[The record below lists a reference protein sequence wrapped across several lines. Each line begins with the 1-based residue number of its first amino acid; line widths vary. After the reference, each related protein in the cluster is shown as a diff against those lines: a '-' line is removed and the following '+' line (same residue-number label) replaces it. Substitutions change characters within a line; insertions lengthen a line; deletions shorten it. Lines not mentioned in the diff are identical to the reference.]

1 MKYINLKEYNASNI
15 ILGCMRIK
23 DMSSKEIQE
32 LVETAKMCGINFFD
46 HADIYGCGQCEE
58 VFGNAINLK
67 NAEREKMIIQTKCG
81 ISKGYFDFSKEH
93 IIDAAMGSLKR
104 LNTDY
109 IDILLLHRPDPLV
122 EPEEVAEAFSYLK
135 EKGYVKHFGVSNHT
149 PYQIQL
155 LEKYTDEKLIVN
167 QLQLSIVH
175 SKLIDSSIC
184 LNMNNEQSVNRDS
197 GILDYCR
204 LNDITIQAWSP
215 FQKGFFEGAFIDN
228 EQYIE
233 LNEILDSL
241 AKQYNVSKEAIAVTW
256 ITRHPANMQVVL
268 GTTKPERVKKCC
280 DGSEI
285 RLTREEWGKLYKAA
299 GNIIP

>member
-1 MKYINLKEYNASNI
+1 MKYIKLADYNASDI
-15 ILGCMRIK
+15 ILGCMRIRDK
-23 DMSSKEIQE
+23 TSKEIQE
-32 LVETAKMCGINFFD
+32 LVETAISCGINFFD
-46 HADIYGCGQCEE
+46 HADIYSGGICEE
-58 VFGNAINLK
+58 NFGNAINLK
-67 NAEREKMIIQTKCG
+67 SAEREKMIIQTKCG

-93 IIDAAMGSLKR
+93 IIEAATGSLKR
-104 LNTDY
+104 LKTDY

-122 EPEEVAEAFSYLK
+122 EPQEVAEAFRYLK

-197 GILDYCR
+197 GVLDFCR

-215 FQKGFFEGAFIDN
+215 FQKGFFGGVFIDDK
-228 EQYIE
+228 EYSK
-233 LNEILDSL
+233 LNTLLADL
-241 AKQYNVSKEAIAVTW
+241 AKQYNVSKEAIAVSW
-256 ITRHPANMQVVL
+256 ITRHPADMQVVL
-268 GTTKPERVKKCC
+268 GTTNPERVKKCC

-285 RLTREEWGKLYKAA
+285 RLTRKEWSDLYKAA

>member
-1 MKYINLKEYNASNI
+1 MKYIKLADYDASNI

-23 DMSSKEIQE
+23 DMSAKEIQE

-46 HADIYGCGQCEE
+46 HADIYGGGKCEE

-67 NAEREKMIIQTKCG
+67 GADREKIIIQTKCG
-81 ISKGYFDFSKEH
+81 ICKGYFDFSKEH
-93 IIDAAMGSLKR
+93 IIEAALGSLKR
-104 LNTDY
+104 LKTDY

-122 EPEEVAEAFSYLK
+122 EPEEVAEAFRYLK

-155 LEKYTDEKLIVN
+155 LEKHTDEKLIVN
-167 QLQLSIVH
+167 QLQLSIAH

-184 LNMNNEQSVNRDS
+184 LNMDNEQSVNRDS
-197 GILDYCR
+197 GILDFCR
-204 LNDITIQAWSP
+204 LKDITIQAWSP
-215 FQKGFFEGAFIDN
+215 FQKGFFEGVFIDD
-228 EQYIE
+228 EKYIK
-233 LNEILDSL
+233 LNEVLDNLS
-241 AKQYNVSKEAIAVTW
+241 KQYNVSKEAIAVAW
-256 ITRHPANMQVVL
+256 ITRHPANIQVVL

-280 DGSEI
+280 DGSA
-285 RLTREEWGKLYKAA
+285 LKLSKQEWSELYKAA